1 LEELVVRLF
10 KHLVFMHKVR
20 SPDGLKSAR
29 AFDLG
34 RGYPSTKEVALL
46 QRKIFDDLKGKVIVK
61 L

>member
-1 LEELVVRLF
+1 MEEFVARLF
-10 KHLVFMHKVR
+10 KQFVLMHKVR
-20 SPDGLKSAR
+20 SPYGLKSLR

-34 RGYPSTKEVALL
+34 RGYPSTKEVVPL